1 MPYEVKV
8 AYLNAIRER
17 YQKSTKSEKSLILN
31 EFCQVCGFERK
42 YAIRILNN
50 QLQPR
55 NKKPGPKSTYNQI
68 LDHIYELWNSMNR
81 LCSKKMVVAI
91 PLWLPYYKNVTEAEL
106 KLLKTIS
113 ASTIDRLLKPY
124 RENKKKGLSTTVPML
139 KSKIPIKLLDAEV
152 TEPGFIESDTVA
164 HCGTSIEGDYANSI
178 TMTDL
183 FSGWTENRAVW
194 KKLAVTVQKQIQKM
208 EYDLPFLLKGFASD
222 NGNEFLN
229 DELHN
234 YFINRLYPVEFVRR
248 RPYKKNDNAHVE
260 QKNFTHVRELFGY
273 CRVED
278 ERLITLMNEIYQVYW
293 NPLWNYF
300 TPVMKLKKKTRI
312 GSKIKKEYDDP
323 KTPYQRLQDS
333 EKLTLHNK
341 KRLKDKMATKNPF
354 FLKKEL
360 DKKLKLFF
368 QLTDEYTKSKK
379 QTGS

>member
-1 MPYEVKV
+1 MPYEVKK
-8 AYLNAIRER
+8 AYLDAIRER
-17 YQKSTKSEKSLILN
+17 YQKSTKSMKTLILD
-31 EFCQVCGFERK
+31 EFAAVCGYERK

-50 QLQPR
+50 QIQPR
-55 NKKPGPKSTYNQI
+55 KKKPGPVSKYEQI
-68 LDHIYELWNSMNR
+68 VDHIYELWNLMNR
-81 LCSKKMVVAI
+81 ICSKKMTVAI
-91 PLWLPYYKNVTEAEL
+91 PLWLPFYKNVTDSEL
-106 KLLKTIS
+106 KLLKSIS
-113 ASTIDRLLKPY
+113 PSTIDRLLKPY
-124 RENKKKGLSTTVPML
+124 RENKFRGLSTTVPML

-183 FSGWTENRAVW
+183 YSGWTENRAVW
-194 KKLAVTVQKQIQKM
+194 KKHATTVQKQIQKI
-208 EYDLPFLLKGFASD
+208 EYDVPFLLKGFASD

-229 DELHN
+229 DELYK
-234 YFINRLYPVEFVRR
+234 YFTERLYPVEFVRR

-273 CRVED
+273 VRVENS
-278 ERLITLMNEIYQVYW
+278 ELVSLMNEIYQVYW

-323 KTPYQRLQDS
+323 KTPYQRLLDS
-333 EKLTLHNK
+333 DKFTMYNK
-341 KRLKDKMATKNPF
+341 KKLKQNMAMKNPF
-354 FLKKEL
+354 FLKQEL

-368 QLTDEYTKSKK
+368 QLTDQYSKSRK
-379 QTGS
+379 